1 MRKNSLLALLTLLL
15 TWTIS
20 LAQDIRVTGTV
31 TSAEDGSALPGVSVQ
46 VKGTTRGTQTDAS
59 GAYSINVPSANSI
72 LVFSFVGMTP
82 REETVGGRSVVNVQL
97 AADTRALNEV
107 VVTGFGTQS
116 RRNLTGNIAKIDGS
130 DIQGVP
136 VTTFEQAL
144 QGRAAGVQIT
154 SLNGKLG
161 QGIQMRIRGSSSVTA
176 SNEPLY
182 VIDGI
187 PITSSNQGTSSAPQN
202 PLADI
207 NFNDIE
213 SIEIL
218 KDASAAAIYGARAS
232 NGVVLLTTKKGKT
245 GKTRFNL
252 GYQLGSSEPTRR
264 REWLN
269 TAEYVELF
277 SEAVQ
282 NEINR
287 GNLPAS
293 YLTGSTYSRFTRY
306 AAGERANWE
315 QGLVDTDWE
324 AQAFQKAPM
333 GQLDL
338 SASGGDAKTRF
349 FVSGQ
354 YLDQKGILIKNSFKR
369 LSGRVNLDHKA
380 NDNLLL
386 GVNLNVSR
394 SLNGRLSN
402 DNAFSTPMQIVALP
416 PITPVIDPRTNELSG
431 NYTLYFNPLLNR
443 DFSNNV
449 STSYRTLGNLYG
461 EYKFN
466 NWLKFRTEWGAD
478 LYTLNEDQYFGR
490 ETARNTGAPNGL
502 GYSSFAQVTNYTTN
516 NFFSMGTTF
525 AEVHDVDAVV
535 GMSFQRSDATYNSVE
550 GREFPSNAYQRI
562 TSAARITSGSSTG
575 SNFSFLSYFARANYR
590 FANKYLLSLSGRLD
604 GSSRF
609 GENNRY
615 GFFPAASAGW
625 IISDEA
631 FMQGV
636 PSLSLLKLRAS
647 YGLTGNA
654 EITSVSPA
662 GVTFLN
668 NFAARGLYSGGS
680 GYAGVPGQSPSQI
693 ENPDLRWEQTAQTD
707 IGLDFG
713 FFGGRLSGEIDY
725 YTKNTRDLLLNVN
738 VPGTSGFR
746 TQLRNVG
753 RLENKGWEFVLNTQ
767 NTTGDFQ
774 WNTSLNLSGNRNKI
788 LDLDGQIITG
798 GYNNRAMEGQPIG
811 AFFDIEY
818 AGVDPNN
825 GDALYYL
832 NSERPDGSRDRTTT
846 NDPNAAERVIIGNP
860 NPTLIGG
867 LTNNFSYKGF
877 ELNVL
882 FQGQGG
888 NQIYNAGGKFQ
899 SANGDFFD
907 NQTRDQLNRWRQP
920 GDITDIPQAR
930 LFGANGTAESSR
942 YLQNGDFVR
951 LKTLTLA
958 YTLPTAISS
967 RAKLER
973 VRLYV
978 TGQNLLTFTNYTG
991 WDPEVNAD
999 FLAGNIGLGT
1009 DFYSAPQAR
1018 TIIVGINLGF

>member
-1 MRKNSLLALLTLLL
+1 MKKNYLLL
-15 TWTIS
+15 LLFVLFS
-20 LAQDIRVTGTV
+20 GMAALAQGIQVTGKV
-31 TSAEDGSALPGVSVQ
+31 TSADDGSSLPGVSIQ
-46 VKGTTRGTQTDAS
+46 VKGTTQGTQTDAS
-59 GAYSINVPSANSI
+59 GAYSISVPSASSV
-72 LVFSFVGMTP
+72 LVFSFVGLLP
-82 REETVGGRSVVNVQL
+82 KEVSVGAQRTINVQL

-107 VVTGFGTQS
+107 VVTGYGTQS
-116 RRNLTGNIAKIDGS
+116 RRNLTGNIAKIDGA

-187 PITSSNQGTSSAPQN
+187 PITSNNQGTSSAPQN

-232 NGVVLLTTKKGKT
+232 NGVVLLTTKKGKV

-252 GYQLGSSEPTRR
+252 GYQMGSSEPTRQK
-264 REWLN
+264 EWLN
-269 TAEYVELF
+269 TREYVELF

-282 NEINR
+282 NEIDR
-287 GNLPAS
+287 GNLPRT
-293 YLTGSTYSRFTRY
+293 YLTGSTHNRFTRY
-306 AAGERANWE
+306 AAGDRANWE
-315 QGLVDTDWE
+315 QGLVDTNWE
-324 AQAFQKAPM
+324 DEAFQKAPQS
-333 GQLDL
+333 QLDL

-354 YLDQKGILIKNSFKR
+354 YLDQKGILINNTFKR

-380 NDNLLL
+380 NDNLSL
-386 GVNLNVSR
+386 GVNLNVAR
-394 SLNGRLSN
+394 TVNGRLSN

-416 PITPVIDPRTNELSG
+416 PMTPVIDPRTNQLSG

-443 DFSNNV
+443 DFSKNF
-449 STSYRTLGNLYG
+449 STSFRTLGNLYG
-461 EYKFN
+461 EYKFTD
-466 NWLKFRTEWGAD
+466 WLKFRSEWGAD
-478 LYTLNEDQYFGR
+478 LYTLNEDQYFGK

-502 GYSSFAQVTNYTTN
+502 GFSSFGQVTNYTTN
-516 NFFSMGTTF
+516 NFLSLGTSIS
-525 AEVHDVDAVV
+525 EKQEIDAVV

-550 GREFPSNAYQRI
+550 GREYPSNSYQRI

-575 SNFSFLSYFARANYR
+575 TNFSFLSYFARANYR
-590 FANKYLLSLSGRLD
+590 FANKYLLSLSGRVD

-615 GFFPAASAGW
+615 GFFPAASVGW

-631 FMQGV
+631 FMRGL
-636 PSLSLLKLRAS
+636 PALSLLKLRAS

-654 EITSVSPA
+654 EI
-662 GVTFLN
+662 N
-668 NFAARGLYSGGS
+668 NFASYGLYTGGS

-693 ENPDLRWEQTAQTD
+693 ENPDLRWEQTAQSD

-738 VPGTSGFR
+738 VPGTTGFR
-746 TQLRNVG
+746 TQLRNIG
-753 RLENKGWEFVLNTQ
+753 RLENKGWEFVLNSQ
-767 NTTGDFQ
+767 NTTGAFQ
-774 WNTSLNLSGNRNKI
+774 WNTSLNLAGNRNKI
-788 LDLDGQIITG
+788 LDLDGQVITG
-798 GYNNRAMEGQPIG
+798 GFNNRALEGYPIG
-811 AFFDIEY
+811 SFFDIEY
-818 AGVDPNN
+818 AGVDPAN

-832 NSERPDGSRDRTTT
+832 NNERPDGSRDRTTT
-846 NDPNAAERVIIGNP
+846 NDPNAAERIIIGNP

-867 LTNNFSYKGF
+867 ITNNFSYRGL
-877 ELNVL
+877 ELNIL
-882 FQGQGG
+882 FQGQAG
-888 NQIYNAGGKFQ
+888 NQIYNGGGKFQ

-907 NQTRDQLNRWRQP
+907 NQTRDQLDRWRNP
-920 GDITDIPQAR
+920 GDQTNVPQAR

-942 YLQNGDFVR
+942 YLQNGDFLR

-958 YTLPTAISS
+958 YTLPARISS
-967 RAKLER
+967 LAKMER

-978 TGQNLLTFTNYTG
+978 TGQNLMTFTKYTG
-991 WDPEVNAD
+991 WDPEVNTD
-999 FLAGNIGLGT
+999 YLAGNIALGN
-1009 DFYSAPQAR
+1009 DFYSAPQAK